1 MDKKVD
7 LFLGILL
14 LIFLANHDTVIQKR
28 IVNWVM
34 VNNAYLID
42 HCPVIRELT
51 GLNAER
57 TGWWLGNKE

>member
-1 MDKKVD
+1 M
-7 LFLGILL
+7 
-14 LIFLANHDTVIQKR
+14 QKR

-42 HCPVIRELT
+42 YCPVIRELT

-57 TGWWLGNKE
+57 TGWWLGNKG

>member
-1 MDKKVD
+1 
-7 LFLGILL
+7 
-14 LIFLANHDTVIQKR
+14 
-28 IVNWVM
+28 M

-57 TGWWLGNKE
+57 TGWRLGNKG